1 MPSTLIGLFARG
13 RSVRQNTPVL
23 RGLLFKDKETKRFLT
38 LGAME
43 PETTKRLGSKLV
55 TFATECGIRAPQYG

>member
-13 RSVRQNTPVL
+13 RSVRQNTPIL
-23 RGLLFKDKETKRFLT
+23 RAYFKDKETKRFLT

-55 TFATECGIRAPQYG
+55 PFATECGIRAPRYG